1 KAVLLRQIIGLERPD
16 GGRITVGG
24 LELPR
29 YLAIP
34 PEEKP
39 FRIAMVFQNA
49 ALLASLTVA
58 ENVGLRLREHRRHR
72 PDEIEAI
79 IHRVLADV
87 ELEGTEAK
95 LPSEL
100 SGGMRKRVA
109 IARALAVDPELIL
122 YDEPT
127 ADLDPILTQQIG
139 ELIGRIR
146 TNRGS
151 TQIIVTHNLPLA
163 RAIADRIAVRDQ
175 VRVTLLITG
184 ALVVKKVSVARLD
197 FRALSGERFV
207 SLTLGTPTA
216 KPAEPGDTLEGETP
230 ASFSDV
236 VDQLSSVAQN
246 VNQLVSGLN
255 ANSQRLL
262 TNLADLIE
270 ENRSQLDQIASNVAS
285 ITGKL
290 DRGTGTLGLL
300 LNDSSLYDRANA
312 ALGDVRQA
320 VQDVGQVTHDLAEG
334 RGTLGKLIRED
345 GGLYAEVRETVD
357 HLNES
362 ARNAEE
368 ITT

>member
-1 KAVLLRQIIGLERPD
+1 MTSGSQQPKRRGVALDLRGVRRSYGGAEVLRGVDLSVNAGELLAIVGQSGTGKSVLLRQIIGLERPD
-16 GGRITVGG
+16 AGRITVGG
-24 LELPR
+24 FELPR

-72 PDEIEAI
+72 PAEIEAI

-163 RAIADRIAVRDQ
+163 RAIADRIAVLDQ
-175 VRVTLLITG
+175 GRIVECST
-184 ALVVKKVSVARLD
+184 
-197 FRALSGERFV
+197 
-207 SLTLGTPTA
+207 
-216 KPAEPGDTLEGETP
+216 PAELG
-230 ASFSDV
+230 ASR
-236 VDQLSSVAQN
+236 QP
-246 VNQLVSGLN
+246 
-255 ANSQRLL
+255 L
-262 TNLADLIE
+262 TREFL
-270 ENRSQLDQIASNVAS
+270 
-285 ITGKL
+285 
-290 DRGTGTLGLL
+290 
-300 LNDSSLYDRANA
+300 RAA
-312 ALGDVRQA
+312 ALGV
-320 VQDVGQVTHDLAEG
+320 
-334 RGTLGKLIRED
+334 
-345 GGLYAEVRETVD
+345 
-357 HLNES
+357 
-362 ARNAEE
+362 
-368 ITT
+368 